1 MVSKKKEVLRK
12 LSYYLVLEVI
22 IVILAEIQFF
32 LGSNFLEV
40 IIVILAEIQFF
51 LGSNFLGSN
60 MYYVVMCIQ
69 FFLGSNFLGSNMYYV
84 VMCARVRKLLGF

>member
-12 LSYYLVLEVI
+12 LSYYLV
-22 IVILAEIQFF
+22 
-32 LGSNFLEV
+32 LEV

>member
-22 IVILAEIQFF
+22 IVILAEIQF
-32 LGSNFLEV
+32 
-40 IIVILAEIQFF
+40 
-51 LGSNFLGSN
+51 FLGSN

>member
-32 LGSNFLEV
+32 LGSNFL
-40 IIVILAEIQFF
+40 
-51 LGSNFLGSN
+51 
-60 MYYVVMCIQ
+60 
-69 FFLGSNFLGSNMYYV
+69 GSNMYYV